1 MIQHFHFR
9 AAQNTRREI
18 KMAHITITIVG
29 IFFFLNIPRVF
40 MGAYEVSQMHLV
52 LHCTRYNSEWHPRMW
67 YYRLDNI
74 SRFLMVLNSSIN
86 FLIYCIKNSQFK
98 VPCKILQKLQYLVSK
113 HAMLSVTDCEYR
125 QQNKYFFFLQEE
137 FCVVFMPKCIKRNTE
152 PTQPVSSGKP
162 TNDDGKEVYFQY
174 VVR

>member
-1 MIQHFHFR
+1 
-9 AAQNTRREI
+9 
-18 KMAHITITIVG
+18 MAHITITIVG

-74 SRFLMVLNSSIN
+74 SRFLMVLNSSTN

-98 VPCKILQKLQYLVSK
+98 VKYCNTKIRHQETRLTGIFQSCCSHVYLLNS
-113 HAMLSVTDCEYR
+113 MLNLIT
-125 QQNKYFFFLQEE
+125 FLL
-137 FCVVFMPKCIKRNTE
+137 C
-152 PTQPVSSGKP
+152 
-162 TNDDGKEVYFQY
+162 
-174 VVR
+174 